1 MDEIFLISPSPSIK
15 LRELVSLPELFNY
28 TQIQAHPSDKEAA
41 LPPKFQ
47 LLVLKALCLPF
58 VLTFSLQ

>member
-15 LRELVSLPELFNY
+15 LQELVSLPELFNY
-28 TQIQAHPSDKEAA
+28 TQIQVHQSDKEAA

-47 LLVLKALCLPF
+47 LVVLEALCLLS